1 MFENDCDCPEKKRK
15 CCADKVTLV
24 IILLLFVFV
33 IGVIVG
39 ALTGLFAL
47 IGTAGFVVI
56 AVALAIIALIRIA
69 ILVFCCKRRC

>member
-1 MFENDCDCPEKKRK
+1 MFENDFECNDKKRK

-56 AVALAIIALIRIA
+56 AVALAVIALIRIA
-69 ILVFCCKRRC
+69 ILVFCCKRKC

>member
-1 MFENDCDCPEKKRK
+1 MFENDCDCNNKKRM

-24 IILLLFVFV
+24 IILLLFIFV

-56 AVALAIIALIRIA
+56 AVALGVIALIRLV

>member
-1 MFENDCDCPEKKRK
+1 MFENDCECNDKKRK
-15 CCADKVTLV
+15 CCTDKVILA

-56 AVALAIIALIRIA
+56 AVALAIIALIKIA
-69 ILVFCCKRRC
+69 TLVFCCKRKC

>member
-1 MFENDCDCPEKKRK
+1 MFENDCECNDKKRK

-56 AVALAIIALIRIA
+56 AVALAVIALIRIA
-69 ILVFCCKRRC
+69 ILVFCCKRKC

>member
-1 MFENDCDCPEKKRK
+1 MFENDCECNDKKRK

-24 IILLLFVFV
+24 IILLLFVFF

-56 AVALAIIALIRIA
+56 AVALAVIALIRIA
-69 ILVFCCKRRC
+69 ILVFCCKRKC

>member
-1 MFENDCDCPEKKRK
+1 MFENDCDCQDKKRK
-15 CCADKVTLV
+15 CCADKITLV

-56 AVALAIIALIRIA
+56 AVALGVIALIRLV